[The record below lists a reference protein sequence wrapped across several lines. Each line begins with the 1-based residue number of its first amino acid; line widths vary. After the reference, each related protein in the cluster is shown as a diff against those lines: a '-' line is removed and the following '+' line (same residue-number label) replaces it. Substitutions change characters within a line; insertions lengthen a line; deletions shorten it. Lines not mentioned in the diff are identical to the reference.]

1 MVGDKIKKIIKK
13 DNNKKLKPS
22 KELLEALKEANDI
35 RNGKIKTKG
44 YRNVSQMFEDILAE
58 GVR

>member
-1 MVGDKIKKIIKK
+1 MKKIIKK

-44 YRNVSQMFEDILAE
+44 YRNVSRMFEDILA
-58 GVR
+58 GDVR